1 MNRVHPVLVRS
12 SRLNLNR
19 VNPATNGPSK
29 GRKHY
34 MALGFDDGGQQVAA
48 LEFRPYKNKQLSKH
62 GVLRTV
68 EQITNLTT
76 QGSCSG
82 SSGLIGR

>member
-1 MNRVHPVLVRS
+1 
-12 SRLNLNR
+12 
-19 VNPATNGPSK
+19 
-29 GRKHY
+29 
-34 MALGFDDGGQQVAA
+34 MALSFDDGGQQVAA
-48 LEFRPYKNKQLSKH
+48 LEFRPYKNKQLSEH

-76 QGSCSG
+76 KDSCSE